1 MSEKGKQLPRA
12 PLAHLSAWLWPAGIG
27 LMLAV
32 ALERWAVAEVT
43 SLGISA
49 LAVAVT
55 ALVAL
60 LHHQRVRT
68 RSGAVIAKV
77 ADEIDHIMTG
87 AAETSYFVDTIKSK
101 IAHDVQAAN
110 GIVAGAAHNAAST
123 EQIAANAERA
133 SGVAAEVRA
142 ESMAGRAE
150 VDLGL
155 AQIGQARHEAQT
167 ASAMMTQ
174 LQDKARRIHGIT
186 EVISEI
192 AARTNLLALNAAIE
206 AARAGEHGR
215 GFAVVAGEVRQ
226 LAQRTKTATEDIEVM
241 VRAINEEAER
251 AAGGMHALSKKVLE
265 ASANVER
272 VHGFLGNIEQASGI
286 SEEEI
291 RQIASASRRHVDTT
305 QQIADA
311 ILAIRDGMLAT
322 DNALPRVAAA
332 AMALSERAEIIYG
345 AIAASQ
351 VPTRHDDIRRVAST
365 AARDIGKLFEEA
377 LAGGRISE
385 AALFDRAY
393 QPLPD
398 TAPPKHRTRFD
409 AFTDRVLPS
418 IQEPILVAMPHLAYA
433 GAVDDNGYFPTHNK
447 KFSQPLTGN
456 YEVDLVH
463 NRTKRIFSDRTGSRC
478 GSNTKPFLLQTY
490 QRDTGEVMHDMSVPI
505 YVNGRHWSGFRIG
518 YRSGQHPSSALPAAP
533 LLAVAAR

>member
-1 MSEKGKQLPRA
+1 MSEMEKQLPRA
-12 PLAHLSAWLWPAGIG
+12 PLAHLSAWLWPSSVG
-27 LMLAV
+27 LALAFV
-32 ALERWAVAEVT
+32 LERWAAAEV
-43 SLGISA
+43 SSFGISA

-60 LHHQRVRT
+60 LHHQRART
-68 RSGAVIAKV
+68 RSATVIARI
-77 ADEIDHIMTG
+77 AGEIDHIMIG
-87 AAETSYFVDTIKSK
+87 AAETSFFVDTIKNK

-133 SGVAAEVRA
+133 SGVAAKVRA
-142 ESMAGRAE
+142 ESMAGRTE

-155 AQIGQARHEAQT
+155 AQIGQARNDAQN

-174 LQDKARRIHGIT
+174 LQDKSRRIHGIT

-226 LAQRTKTATEDIEVM
+226 LAQRTKTATDDIEVM

-251 AAGGMHALSKKVLE
+251 AASGMHALSKKVME

-272 VHGFLGNIEQASGI
+272 VHGCLGNIEQAAGV
-286 SEEEI
+286 SEDEI
-291 RQIASASRRHVDTT
+291 QQIARASRQHVDTT
-305 QQIADA
+305 QRIADA
-311 ILAIRDGMLAT
+311 ILAIRDGMLTT
-322 DNALPRVAAA
+322 DNELPRVAAA

-351 VPTRHDDIRRVAST
+351 VPTRHDDIRQVAST

-377 LAGGRISE
+377 LAAGRITD

-393 QPLPD
+393 QPIPN
-398 TAPPKHRTRFD
+398 TAPPKHRTGFD
-409 AFTDRVLPS
+409 AFTDRVLPAL
-418 IQEPILVAMPHLAYA
+418 QEPILTAMPHLAYA

-456 YEVDLVH
+456 YEVDLLH

-490 QRDTGEVMHDMSVPI
+490 QRDTGEVMHDLSVPI
-505 YVNGRHWSGFRIG
+505 YVNGRHWGGFRIG
-518 YRSGQHPSSALPAAP
+518 YRSGRQSSPAVAAAP
-533 LLAVAAR
+533 LLAVTA